1 MRKIGGVTL
10 LVALALTGSSVAS
23 AAPNEPRWITKSGEA
38 FDINTVRFDASAV
51 PAFKASTATIPGY
64 GNATADSMA
73 VIGRDLC
80 EHYAGGFTTEDL
92 LSAGGSSLAAV
103 GEAAKVTVCA

>member
-10 LVALALTGSSVAS
+10 LVALALTGSSAAS
-23 AAPNEPRWITKSGEA
+23 AAPASPHWITKSGAA
-38 FDINTVRFDASAV
+38 FDMSTVRFSEAAV
-51 PAFKASTATIPGY
+51 PAFKEAAEDVPVY
-64 GNATADSMA
+64 GNQSTSSLA

-92 LSAGGSSLAAV
+92 RASTGDALADL
-103 GEAAKVTVCA
+103 GEAAKATVCA